1 MSTCRCPMC
10 GRKRA
15 GRAGGR
21 AYGQGLVMRN
31 DSDWPGRRRRNRP
44 RQQARRLL
52 RKIEKQA
59 WQNEVRAAGMEVS
72 DGLGDE

>member
-1 MSTCRCPMC
+1 MTCRCAMC

-21 AYGQGLVMRN
+21 SYGQGLVMRN
-31 DSDWPGRRRRNRP
+31 DSDGPGRRRRNRP

-52 RKIEKQA
+52 RRMERQA
-59 WQNEVRAAGMEVS
+59 WQNGVRAME
-72 DGLGDE
+72 GEW